1 MEPFTARVK
10 KMTEEVRDL
19 KTCPIKTATQL
30 ATKKKSINISMPMT
44 VHPGTSPSY
53 AYSYKRAYITATS
66 SDGSNMLTSCTLQDN
81 AGDVEDHNLLGRAVS
96 IFSVE
101 CGSAATYSAVVYS
114 RNYNDIQTITGGG
127 TLVLNYTIDFICTSD
142 FMLSVRYEDFND
154 E

>member
-30 ATKKKSINISMPMT
+30 ATKKKSINLVMDMT
-44 VHPGTSPSY
+44 IFPTPPYNY
-53 AYSYKRAYITATS
+53 AYSVKKAFITATS
-66 SDGSNMLTSCTLQDN
+66 NDGSNMITSCTVNPN
-81 AGDVEDHNLLGRAVS
+81 AGDVEDHNLGGRSVS

-101 CGSAATYSAVVYS
+101 CGSTATYSAVVFS
-114 RNYNDIQTITGGG
+114 RNNADIQTLVNGG
-127 TLVLNYTIDFICTSD
+127 TVTLYYTIDFICTSD
-142 FMLSVRYEDFND
+142 FTLSVRYEDFND